1 MWYVMLKST
10 AEVPKSG
17 ESAWGGVEEES
28 KKARLLKL
36 RGVWVWKAKMGVA
49 N

>member
-1 MWYVMLKST
+1 MLKST
-10 AEVPKSG
+10 ADVLKGG
-17 ESAWGGVEEES
+17 ESAWGGVKEED

-36 RGVWVWKAKMGVA
+36 GVEVCEKAKMGVA